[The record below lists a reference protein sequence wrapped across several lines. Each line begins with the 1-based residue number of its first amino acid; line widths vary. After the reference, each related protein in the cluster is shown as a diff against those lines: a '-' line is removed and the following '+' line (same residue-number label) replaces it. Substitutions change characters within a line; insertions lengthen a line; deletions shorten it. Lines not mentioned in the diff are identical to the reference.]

1 MKARSPKEWIVRV
14 VQASLRYML
23 CVRTLMYFF
32 QLDTGGYL
40 CPSHVGKKYREQ
52 GWQRLMRSNDGPAIF
67 LVCIFEQ
74 VPSILLFLFFV
85 RIIMASVLQLVL
97 QWLISRKFLQYY
109 ILIEILAALTFV
121 VIVIING
128 HCRCIYK
135 MPQWIWGRVRKSD
148 LAIEISSKDFF
159 TKG

>member
-14 VQASLRYML
+14 LQGSIRYML

-32 QLDTGGYL
+32 QLDTD
-40 CPSHVGKKYREQ
+40 HVVMWSRSNYREQ
-52 GWQRLMRSNDGPAIF
+52 GWQRLMRSKDGPAIF

-74 VPSILLFLFFV
+74 IPSILLFLFFV
-85 RIIMASVLQLVL
+85 KIIMPSVLQLVL
-97 QWLISRKFLQYY
+97 QWLISRKFLQYC
-109 ILIEILAALTFV
+109 ILIEILTALTIV
-121 VIVIING
+121 VIVIIDG
-128 HCRCIYK
+128 HCHCIYR

-148 LAIEISSKDFF
+148 LAIKISGKDFF